1 MLKPLG
7 SRVILVA
14 VEDTQE
20 TESGLVLTGSA
31 KEKPNTAKVVAIG
44 EGKKLDDGSREE
56 IPVAVDDVVLYE
68 KYAGT
73 EVKHSGEDYIIV
85 NASDIVA
92 IVE

>member
-7 SRVILVA
+7 SRVILVPY
-14 VEDTQE
+14 EETQE
-20 TESGLVLTGSA
+20 TESGLVLTGAA
-31 KEKPNTAKVVAIG
+31 KEKPQTAKVVAIG
-44 EGKKLDDGSREE
+44 EGQKLEDGSREE

-73 EVKHSGEDYIIV
+73 EIKHDGEDYIIV
-85 NASDIVA
+85 KASDIVA

>member
-20 TESGLVLTGSA
+20 TESGLVLAGSA

-56 IPVAVDDVVLYE
+56 IPVAVDNVVLYE

-73 EVKHSGEDYIIV
+73 EVKHDGEDYIIV